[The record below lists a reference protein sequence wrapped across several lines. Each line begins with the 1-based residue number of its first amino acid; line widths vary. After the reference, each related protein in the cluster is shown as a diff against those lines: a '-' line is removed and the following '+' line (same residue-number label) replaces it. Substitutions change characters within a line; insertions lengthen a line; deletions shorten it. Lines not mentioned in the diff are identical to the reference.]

1 MALTSIVIGNPSL
14 RAWIPAAGSD
24 PKGAIFRGAKTM
36 PHDIMLILLD
46 IYLKNLYDLPK
57 RGAKFPTGE
66 EVDPAPGRDH
76 S

>member
-1 MALTSIVIGNPSL
+1 
-14 RAWIPAAGSD
+14 
-24 PKGAIFRGAKTM
+24 M